1 MRIWNF
7 NNCVARDR
15 VKGFK
20 GYAIHYPYIYSCLSE
35 KYLNNYSRHV
45 VISYESNQSTI
56 LHGCPNC
63 VYWMT
68 QQQS

>member
-20 GYAIHYPYIYSCLSE
+20 GYAIHYPYIYSCLR
-35 KYLNNYSRHV
+35 N
-45 VISYESNQSTI
+45 ISTI
-56 LHGCPNC
+56 IQDMSLLAMNPIN
-63 VYWMT
+63 
-68 QQQS
+68 QQYCMVVQTVFIG